1 MEGKGETPMVLKFE
15 ASTGVPSRD
24 NFVSFLKES
33 FDVLDIKPLM
43 VGHRGRAFM
52 KGLIYVGSDRGFEKL
67 NTALYSEVNL
77 YKVQVS
83 PATLEDQNYIMDR
96 LDVKMFVKLKAN
108 EVDVE
113 LLREYFASFGQINYV
128 QLIDTKARFKNTRLA
143 FVFFELHADMNK
155 AIATPEHLIGSV
167 KAICYPF
174 VEGANDESTNKKK
187 APKAPKKAPKNPSQM
202 TKTAPQMREASLRK
216 DCFEPGRPK
225 SPRRSHYALKADHF
239 SLQSLAVTLSSED
252 NLRLNLRA
260 GTHLYCLKKPKEA
273 LHHHHHHSPDSHTD
287 HDHDHEFPSQKLEMK
302 SKPKPK
308 RHGKKPHLFSYKSCH
323 EDARGILFQS

>member
-1 MEGKGETPMVLKFE
+1 MEGTGETPIVLKFE
-15 ASTGVPSRD
+15 ASTGVPSRE

-83 PATLEDQNYIMDR
+83 KATAEDQNYILER
-96 LDVKMFVKLKAN
+96 QDVKMFVKLKAN

-113 LLREYFASFGQINYV
+113 LLREYFASFGKINYV

-143 FVFFELHADMNK
+143 FVFFELHADMKK

-174 VEGANDESTNKKK
+174 VEGVTDESTKNKKAAK
-187 APKAPKKAPKNPSQM
+187 PPKKAPKNPSQIM
-202 TKTAPQMREASLRK
+202 KAAPQKREASIGEDGNEAR
-216 DCFEPGRPK
+216 RPK
-225 SPRRSHYALKADHF
+225 SPRRGHYALKADHF
-239 SLQSLAVTLSSED
+239 SLQSLAQTLSSDD

-260 GTHLYCLKKPKEA
+260 GTHVYCLKKPKEA
-273 LHHHHHHSPDSHTD
+273 LHHHSPDSHTD
-287 HDHDHEFPSQKLEMK
+287 HDHDHEFPSQRLEMK
-302 SKPKPK
+302 SKQKPK
-308 RHGKKPHLFSYKSCH
+308 RHVKKPRLFSYKSCH